1 MITLE
6 LKQEVL
12 VVKTRRE
19 LQMLWRWLYSIMSFH
34 TSCFIFIFLVAQFHT
49 RVSCDVVDLNV
60 LNVGDSPAAVH
71 AAVFKPA
78 LGWSSSLS
86 LLLSSFPEDLE
97 ISEYCSDLLHIFGQR
112 YVSYVNCLVPAARPV
127 KVCQNCFSSY
137 GSLIDIYRNI
147 SDEVRC
153 KHGAVVV
160 LWWGRR

>member
-1 MITLE
+1 
-6 LKQEVL
+6 
-12 VVKTRRE
+12 
-19 LQMLWRWLYSIMSFH
+19 MSFH
-34 TSCFIFIFLVAQFHT
+34 TSCFLFIFLVAQFHT